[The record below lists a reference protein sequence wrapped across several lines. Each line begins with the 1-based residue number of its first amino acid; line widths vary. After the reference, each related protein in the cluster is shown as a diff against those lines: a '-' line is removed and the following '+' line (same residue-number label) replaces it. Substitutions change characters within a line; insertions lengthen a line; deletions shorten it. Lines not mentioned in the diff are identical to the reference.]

1 VSYLASLSV
10 LKFLI
15 SIHRRNLQNK
25 KTAAGIALQK
35 IQGHNHLVAP
45 QKCEQI

>member
-1 VSYLASLSV
+1 V

-15 SIHRRNLQNK
+15 SIHRRKSSKQ

-35 IQGHNHLVAP
+35 IQGHNHLV
-45 QKCEQI
+45 IDR